1 MIRALVFDFDGLIFD
16 TETPLIDAFAE
27 VHRKRNMPFDRAKF
41 MRAVGSIDQDF
52 DPWKAFGP
60 TAPHSELETERLR
73 INQER
78 LEQQKIMPG
87 VEDLIGEARQRG
99 LQLAV
104 SSNSGSAHVT
114 GYLKYLGLFEK
125 FDFLS
130 CRDAEDLPPK
140 PAPDLYLAALKML
153 KARGEEV
160 VALEDSSAGI
170 AAARAAGLW
179 CVAVPNESTR
189 EQDFKQAHLRLDSLA
204 GQTLAAIYTGLRMG
218 ARGGKP

>member
-1 MIRALVFDFDGLIFD
+1 MIRAIVFDFDGLIFD

-41 MRAVGSIDQDF
+41 IRAVGTIEADF

-60 TAPHSELETERLR
+60 TAPRSELETERLR

-78 LEQQKIMPG
+78 LEQQKVLPG
-87 VEDLIGEARQRG
+87 VVELINEARQRG

-104 SSNSGSAHVT
+104 ASNSASAHVT

-130 CRDAEDLPPK
+130 CRDNDETPPK
-140 PAPDLYLAALKML
+140 PAPDLYLATLKSL
-153 KARGEEV
+153 KLRGDEV
-160 VALEDSSAGI
+160 LALEDSAPGI

-179 CVAVPNESTR
+179 CVAVPNESTA
-189 EQDFKQAHLRLDSLA
+189 EQDFSEAHLRLDTL
-204 GQTLAAIYTGLRMG
+204 GNQTLAKLYAGLRMG

>member
-16 TETPLIDAFAE
+16 TETPLIEAFAE

-41 MRAVGSIDQDF
+41 TRAVGTIEPDF

-60 TAPHSELETERLR
+60 TAPRSELETERLR

-78 LEQQKIMPG
+78 LEEQKVLPG
-87 VEDLIGEARQRG
+87 VVELINEARQRG
-99 LQLAV
+99 LQLAIA
-104 SSNSGSAHVT
+104 SNSGSAHVT

-130 CRDAEDLPPK
+130 CRDADDTPPK
-140 PAPDLYLAALKML
+140 PAPDLYLAVLKKL
-153 KARGEEV
+153 KVNGEE
-160 VALEDSSAGI
+160 ALAFEDSSAGI
-170 AAARAAGLW
+170 TSARMAGFW

-189 EQDFKQAHLRLDSLA
+189 EQDFAWAHLRLDSLA
-204 GQTLAAIYTGLRMG
+204 DQTLAKVYAGLRMG

>member
-1 MIRALVFDFDGLIFD
+1 MIRAIVFDFDGLIFD

-41 MRAVGSIDQDF
+41 MRTIGKIEPDF

-60 TAPHSELETERLR
+60 TAPRSELETERMR

-87 VEDLIGEARQRG
+87 VAELIAEARQRG

-104 SSNSGSAHVT
+104 SSNSSSAHVT

-130 CRDAEDLPPK
+130 CRDGENMPPK
-140 PAPDLYLAALKML
+140 PEPDLYLSILKQL
-153 KARGEEV
+153 KARGDEV
-160 VALEDSSAGI
+160 LALEDSSAGI
-170 AAARAAGLW
+170 ASARAAGLW
-179 CVAVPNESTR
+179 CVAVPNESTA
-189 EQDFKQAHLRLDSLA
+189 EQDFGLAHLRLDSLA

-218 ARGGKP
+218 ARHGKP